1 MRKFSHEDL
10 RTLALELPDEV
21 LKYRQCGD
29 LEGAREA
36 ISRWME
42 RPVAEDLKKRMELE
56 RMMLDE
62 YPEQFPYTKEQV
74 VRMMAELLPDFDGND
89 LDRIDRDGRA
99 EWVILDGEKHYIHN
113 IIRNIT
119 GNDSE
124 IIARIRENGTD
135 EGKERIPQESLLG
148 ILTRANADIIE
159 NGRTEWKFHMRTSI
173 RLKDELFR
181 PGMKLKAH
189 LPIPA
194 EHHQTSK
201 VKILSYADGCVTIDP
216 PDSLYRSI
224 CFEDTLTENREF
236 FVEYEYTV
244 TQVYHDC
251 SLDSEAG
258 SRRLCGSGTVPG
270 ETEREKDSVIPDRLI
285 PGTEQWEIYT
295 GEQYPHI
302 RFSPYLRALAKEI
315 VKEEKRPLETARKIY
330 DYITMNVKYSLVR
343 EYFLMPDIPQYCAR
357 NLRGDCGVQAL
368 LFITLCRI
376 CGVPA
381 KWQSGLNARPKPGR
395 VGPHDWAMFYAEPYG
410 WLFADPSFG
419 GSAFDDGDEP
429 RRKYYF
435 GNLDPFRMVANNA
448 FQQPFAD
455 AKKYRPIDP
464 YDSQTGEMESEERGF
479 GNADLI
485 TEQVMISGE
494 KIS

>member
-1 MRKFSHEDL
+1 MKEFRHEDL

-21 LKYRQCGD
+21 LKYKLCGD
-29 LEGAREA
+29 LQSARDA
-36 ISRWME
+36 IGRWME
-42 RPVAEDLKKRMELE
+42 KPVSDELKKRMELE
-56 RMMLDE
+56 LLILDE
-62 YPEQFPYTKEQV
+62 YPAQFPYTREQT
-74 VRMMAELLPDFDGND
+74 VRLMAELLPDFTGDD
-89 LDRIDRDGRA
+89 LDRIDREGRA

-113 IIRNIT
+113 IVRNIT
-119 GNDSE
+119 GNDDE
-124 IIARIRENGTD
+124 IIARIRENGT
-135 EGKERIPQESLLG
+135 EQAKKRIPQAEPAALLA
-148 ILTRANADIIE
+148 RANADLIK
-159 NGRTEWKFHMRTSI
+159 NGHAKWRFHMRTSI
-173 RLKDELFR
+173 RLKEERFR

-189 LPIPA
+189 LPLPA
-194 EHHQTSK
+194 EHHQISD
-201 VKILSYADGCVTIDP
+201 VKILSCSDGKVTIDP

-224 CFEDTLTENREF
+224 CFEDTLSENREF

-244 TQVYHDC
+244 TLTYHDL
-251 SLDSEAG
+251 SRAG
-258 SRRLCGSGTVPG
+258 EHGAAPEEESAHKT
-270 ETEREKDSVIPDRLI
+270 ETESVIPKRLV
-285 PGTEQWEIYT
+285 PGTAQWKTYT

-302 RFSPYLRALAKEI
+302 RFSPDLVSLAEEI
-315 VKEEKRPLETARKIY
+315 VGNEERPLEIARKIY
-330 DYITMNVKYSLVR
+330 DYITRNVKYSLVQ
-343 EYFLMPDIPQYCAR
+343 EYFLIPDIPQYCAR

-381 KWQSGLNARPKPGR
+381 KWQSGLNARPKPGT

-419 GSAFDDGDEP
+419 GSAFDDGDEA
-429 RRKYYF
+429 RRAYYF
-435 GNLDPFRMVANNA
+435 GNIDPFRMAANNA

-464 YDSQTGEMESEERGF
+464 YDSQTGEIESETCGF

-494 KIS
+494 KCL